1 MEVVSLQQLDYKMI
15 GKRIQSARKDAHMT
29 QDDLADKCG
38 CTGKYVSNIE
48 TGKKTPSLDL
58 LTKISS
64 ALEVTVDSS
73 HINSIRFSNLDESVT
88 TMYPLVQPALE
99 TIADQ
104 IYKTQSLENIT
115 CPEENPYTSQVI
127 LNAIED
133 ALSKAEKK

>member
-64 ALEVTVDSS
+64 ALEVTVDSLLIDS
-73 HINSIRFSNLDESVT
+73 HLAFSKYYVDAVIEKKISQLSKP
-88 TMYPLVQPALE
+88 YLVAL
-99 TIADQ
+99 
-104 IYKTQSLENIT
+104 N
-115 CPEENPYTSQVI
+115 
-127 LNAIED
+127 D
-133 ALSKAEKK
+133 ALDSLLKLQYATEYKDDTSM

>member
-64 ALEVTVDSS
+64 ALEVTVDSLLIDS
-73 HINSIRFSNLDESVT
+73 PLAFSKYYVDAVIEKKISQLSKP
-88 TMYPLVQPALE
+88 YLVAL
-99 TIADQ
+99 
-104 IYKTQSLENIT
+104 N
-115 CPEENPYTSQVI
+115 
-127 LNAIED
+127 D
-133 ALSKAEKK
+133 ALDSLLKLQYATEYKDDTSM

>member
-64 ALEVTVDSS
+64 ALEVTVDSLLIDS
-73 HINSIRFSNLDESVT
+73 PLAFSKYYVDAVIENKISQLSKP
-88 TMYPLVQPALE
+88 YLVAL
-99 TIADQ
+99 
-104 IYKTQSLENIT
+104 N
-115 CPEENPYTSQVI
+115 
-127 LNAIED
+127 D
-133 ALSKAEKK
+133 ALDSLLKLQYATEYKDDTSM

>member
-48 TGKKTPSLDL
+48 TRKKTPSLDL

-64 ALEVTVDSS
+64 ALEVTVDSLLIDS
-73 HINSIRFSNLDESVT
+73 PLAFSKYYVDAVIEKKISQLSKP
-88 TMYPLVQPALE
+88 YLVAL
-99 TIADQ
+99 
-104 IYKTQSLENIT
+104 N
-115 CPEENPYTSQVI
+115 
-127 LNAIED
+127 D
-133 ALSKAEKK
+133 ALDSLLKLQYATEYKDDTSM

>member
-64 ALEVTVDSS
+64 ALEVTVDSLLIDS
-73 HINSIRFSNLDESVT
+73 PLAFSKYYVDAVIEKKISQLSKP
-88 TMYPLVQPALE
+88 YLVAL
-99 TIADQ
+99 
-104 IYKTQSLENIT
+104 N
-115 CPEENPYTSQVI
+115 
-127 LNAIED
+127 D
-133 ALSKAEKK
+133 ALDSLLKLQYAMEYKDDTSM

>member
-58 LTKISS
+58 LTKINS
-64 ALEVTVDSS
+64 ALEVTVDSLLIDS
-73 HINSIRFSNLDESVT
+73 PLAFSKYYVDAVIEKKISQLSKP
-88 TMYPLVQPALE
+88 YLVAL
-99 TIADQ
+99 
-104 IYKTQSLENIT
+104 N
-115 CPEENPYTSQVI
+115 
-127 LNAIED
+127 D
-133 ALSKAEKK
+133 ALDSLLKLQYATEYKDDTSM

>member
-1 MEVVSLQQLDYKMI
+1 MEVVFLQQLDYKMI

-64 ALEVTVDSS
+64 ALEVTVDSLLIDS
-73 HINSIRFSNLDESVT
+73 PLAFSKYYVDAVIEKKISQLSKP
-88 TMYPLVQPALE
+88 YLVAL
-99 TIADQ
+99 
-104 IYKTQSLENIT
+104 N
-115 CPEENPYTSQVI
+115 
-127 LNAIED
+127 D
-133 ALSKAEKK
+133 ALDSLLKLQYATEYKDDTSM

>member
-1 MEVVSLQQLDYKMI
+1 MQQLDYKMI

-64 ALEVTVDSS
+64 ALEVTVDSLLIDS
-73 HINSIRFSNLDESVT
+73 PLAFSKYYVDAVIEKKISQLSKP
-88 TMYPLVQPALE
+88 YLVAL
-99 TIADQ
+99 
-104 IYKTQSLENIT
+104 N
-115 CPEENPYTSQVI
+115 
-127 LNAIED
+127 D
-133 ALSKAEKK
+133 ALDSLLKLQYATEYKDDASM

>member
-64 ALEVTVDSS
+64 ALEVTVDSLLIDS
-73 HINSIRFSNLDESVT
+73 PLAFSKYYVDAVIEKKISQLSKP
-88 TMYPLVQPALE
+88 YLVAL
-99 TIADQ
+99 
-104 IYKTQSLENIT
+104 N
-115 CPEENPYTSQVI
+115 
-127 LNAIED
+127 D
-133 ALSKAEKK
+133 ALDSLLKLQYATEYKDDASM

>member
-38 CTGKYVSNIE
+38 CTSKYVSNIE

-64 ALEVTVDSS
+64 ALEVTVDSLLIDS
-73 HINSIRFSNLDESVT
+73 PLAFSKYYVDAVIEKKISQLSKP
-88 TMYPLVQPALE
+88 YLVAL
-99 TIADQ
+99 
-104 IYKTQSLENIT
+104 N
-115 CPEENPYTSQVI
+115 
-127 LNAIED
+127 D
-133 ALSKAEKK
+133 ALDSLLKLQYATEYKDDTSM

>member
-64 ALEVTVDSS
+64 ALEVTVDSLLIDS
-73 HINSIRFSNLDESVT
+73 PLAFSKYYVDTVIEKK
-88 TMYPLVQPALE
+88 
-99 TIADQ
+99 I
-104 IYKTQSLENIT
+104 
-115 CPEENPYTSQVI
+115 SQ
-127 LNAIED
+127 
-133 ALSKAEKK
+133 LSKPYLAALNEALDSLLKLQYATEYKDDTSM

>member
-1 MEVVSLQQLDYKMI
+1 MVSLQQLDYKMI

-64 ALEVTVDSS
+64 ALEVTVDSLLIDS
-73 HINSIRFSNLDESVT
+73 PLAFSKYYVDAVIEKKISQLSKP
-88 TMYPLVQPALE
+88 YLVAL
-99 TIADQ
+99 
-104 IYKTQSLENIT
+104 N
-115 CPEENPYTSQVI
+115 
-127 LNAIED
+127 D
-133 ALSKAEKK
+133 ALDSLLKLQYATEYKDDTSM